1 MVATKTILETR
12 TWEAEIEKF
21 FPNMTSVQYA
31 GTHRTRLL
39 SDLNDFDVVLVT
51 YQTLAN
57 DLHRLSEIDWNI
69 IAADEGHKMCN
80 GRTDAARAFE
90 AIVGRQK
97 VIRNSPTIAVIDGG
111 PVQIS
116 TRGRSRPKPTR
127 QV

>member
-1 MVATKTILETR
+1 MVGLLRITFCLPTMASNALAASVRPLHILCPSS
-12 TWEAEIEKF
+12 AAMMFQSI
-21 FPNMTSVQYA
+21 S
-31 GTHRTRLL
+31 
-39 SDLNDFDVVLVT
+39 LNRCRSF
-51 YQTLAN
+51 AN